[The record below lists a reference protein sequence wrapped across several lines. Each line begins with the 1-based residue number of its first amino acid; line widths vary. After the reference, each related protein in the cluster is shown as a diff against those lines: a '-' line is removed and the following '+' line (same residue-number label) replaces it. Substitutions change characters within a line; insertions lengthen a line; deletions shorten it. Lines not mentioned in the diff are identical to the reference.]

1 MRRVADNYTAEIL
14 ILIVIATMLLTS
26 CQQETE
32 CMYANQVENYDE
44 VD

>member
-1 MRRVADNYTAEIL
+1 MSKIRDNYLAEIIV
-14 ILIVIATMLLTS
+14 ILVIATMLLTS

-32 CMYANQVENYDE
+32 CMYANQLENIDE

>member
-1 MRRVADNYTAEIL
+1 MSKIRDNYLAEI
-14 ILIVIATMLLTS
+14 IVLIVIATMLLTS

-32 CMYANQVENYDE
+32 CMYANQIENCDE